1 MSRFRGVEIRVQC
14 CDSSKDQEERAN
26 FETFAAILHLQDHHL
41 KLSAFI
47 ASSGAIEE

>member
-1 MSRFRGVEIRVQC
+1 MFQFRYVEIRVQC
-14 CDSSKDQEERAN
+14 CDSSKDLEERAT
-26 FETFAAILHLQDHHL
+26 FECFAVILHLRDRHL